1 MHAKSVDA
9 SNGSATAWATLAGER
24 LLVIGPQQVIDF
36 WFAEA
41 MDKRWFRSTEVLDSE
56 IRERFQRLWQRAASG
71 EFEEWA
77 SDAEGALALVIVL
90 DQFPLNMF
98 RDEARSFSTEA
109 RAVAVTR
116 DAIAKG
122 LDQQLAGDH
131 KAFLY
136 MPLMHSE
143 DLMHQD
149 QAVRLFEAAGLDSNA
164 RFAYHHRELIRRFG
178 RFPHRN
184 KALGRAS
191 TPEELGYLA
200 SKEAFTG

>member
-1 MHAKSVDA
+1 V
-9 SNGSATAWATLAGER
+9 L
-24 LLVIGPQQVIDF
+24 GPQQIIDF
-36 WFAEA
+36 WFAEG
-41 MDKRWFRSTEVLDSE
+41 MEKLWFRSTEVLDGE
-56 IRERFQRLWQRAASG
+56 IRERFQHLWQRAASG
-71 EFEEWA
+71 ELEDWA
-77 SDAEGALALVIVL
+77 CDAEGALALVIVL

-116 DAIAKG
+116 DAAAKG
-122 LDQQLAGDH
+122 FDQQLSGNH
-131 KAFLY
+131 QAFLY

-149 QAVRLFEAAGLDSNA
+149 DAVRLFEAAGLASNA
-164 RFAYHHRELIRRFG
+164 RFARHHRELIRRFG

-200 SKEAFTG
+200 SREAFTG